1 MLGAPVQ
8 RRGRRTSG
16 SLMLLQSLCGDCVR
30 QLKVV
35 EEKGGDAQDS
45 IEFRKTNEGGHPHEE
60 AYLSQ
65 NASQSVSAL

>member
-1 MLGAPVQ
+1 
-8 RRGRRTSG
+8 
-16 SLMLLQSLCGDCVR
+16 MLLQFLCGDCVR

-45 IEFRKTNEGGHPHEE
+45 IELWKTNEGGHPHEE